1 MFDSTEYWCKAYR
14 GVICHYIEQ
23 RCKTGRGIDLFQNW
37 DEDFD
42 EF

>member
-1 MFDSTEYWCKAYR
+1 MYKLITYR

-23 RCKTGRGIDLFQNW
+23 RCKTGRGIDLLFQNW